1 MVQKAWSQFLSK
13 RMEKEMVKYHGI
25 ELAFSKIKGCTGNSD
40 VKEMVTKFMTK
51 EQTYATLLSQVG
63 KGEKRF
69 EELKSKNEEKRK
81 LLQELQIVHDG
92 KENLNGPPP
101 KNERDKEKKETLMR

>member
-1 MVQKAWSQFLSK
+1 
-13 RMEKEMVKYHGI
+13 MEKEMVKYHGI
-25 ELAFSKIKGCTGNSD
+25 ELAFSKIKGSTGNSD